1 MVKVKNTLS
10 VLLRISVSILL
21 LVLLFK
27 INKIDLQVLI
37 NDIKSTDKRLLA
49 TGFWFF
55 FLVYILGF
63 LRWQMLLRSAGIN
76 IPLKRLINSFSG
88 GVFFSIFLPSTI
100 GGDLIRAVDLAEHT
114 KKAKEVIATVFLDR
128 LSGYVG
134 LVLVILPA
142 LLLGR
147 DLVLDKVVFT
157 SVSVIIMLLIIVL
170 LVLFNNTIYSRIT
183 EWLSPPNS
191 GETKEFTSSGIGK
204 IKETIKNMHQEIH
217 VFRNHKRMIIL
228 NLFISFI
235 IQLIGPISVYFIG
248 LSLGIKINFIYFLI
262 FLPIIGAITLLPIAI
277 GGLGLREGMFVVYFA
292 KAGVVKQLAL
302 AMSLLSFSFVVFYG
316 AIGGLIYVLTVHRRR
331 LQSNKPSRV

>member
-1 MVKVKNTLS
+1 MIRVKNTLS
-10 VLLRISVSILL
+10 LLLRISVSILL

-37 NDIKSTDKRLLA
+37 TDIRSTDKRLLA
-49 TGFWFF
+49 MGFLFF
-55 FLVYILGF
+55 FFAYFLGF
-63 LRWQMLLRSAGIN
+63 FRWQMLLKTGGMN
-76 IPLKRLINSFSG
+76 ITLKRLISSFSG

-100 GGDLIRAVDLAEHT
+100 GGDLVRAADLAGHT

-128 LSGYVG
+128 LSGYMG
-134 LVLVILPA
+134 LVFVILLA

-157 SVSVIIMLLIIVL
+157 SVSVITILLAIVL

-183 EWLSPPNS
+183 KWLSSP
-191 GETKEFTSSGIGK
+191 GAGK

-228 NLFISFI
+228 NLLTSFI
-235 IQLIGPISVYFIG
+235 IQLIVPTGVYFIG
-248 LSLGIKINFIYFLI
+248 LSLGVKIDFIYFLI
-262 FLPIIGAITLLPIAI
+262 FLPIISAVTLLPIAI
-277 GGLGLREGMFVVYFA
+277 GGLGLREGLFVVYFA

-302 AMSLLSFSFVVFYG
+302 AMSLLSFSFVVFYA
-316 AIGGLIYVLTVHRRR
+316 AIGGLIYVLTVHHRR
-331 LQSNKPSRV
+331 LQPNQPSGL